1 MFLKG
6 KNSANTSKLF
16 ITSYVILTMRFTIL
30 LVSIT
35 CFFQLGHAETRT
47 WKSKDGGKFLVAEYV
62 SHTRGTVTVKRP
74 DGKLFTLNRSDLQE
88 EDTKFLATLPS
99 PTEPATTSTPNKT
112 NVTAPQGVEDAA
124 VFDNIKLGDTH
135 KEVTDK
141 IKASKLLEL
150 TVDEIYLGRVGL
162 NGSYRTK
169 STIGGLKCLLYFD
182 WDTAGLLKEVTLQT
196 QAQPLSEY
204 QGLLQSTWKEL
215 IKLMTSLHGAP
226 LQNANFPAASIL
238 QNDMSMSSHLW
249 QLNPKGSA
257 LLGTS
262 KSAEGY
268 MVSVRFTTDKIEPIR
283 VEK

>member
-1 MFLKG
+1 
-6 KNSANTSKLF
+6 
-16 ITSYVILTMRFTIL
+16 MRLTIL
-30 LVSIT
+30 IFSAT
-35 CFFQLGHAETRT
+35 CFFPLCHAETRT

-74 DGKLFTLNRSDLQE
+74 DGKLFTLNRSDLQD
-88 EDTKFLATLPS
+88 EDAKFLAALPS
-99 PTEPATTSTPNKT
+99 AAEPTATTTPSKT
-112 NVTAPQGVEDAA
+112 TVAAPQGVEDAA

-135 KEVTDK
+135 KEVMDK

-182 WDTAGLLKEVTLQT
+182 WDSAGLLKEVTLQT
-196 QAQPLSEY
+196 QPQPLSEY

-215 IKLMTSLHGAP
+215 IKLMTSLHGTP
-226 LQNANFPAASIL
+226 LQNATFPASTIL

-262 KSAEGY
+262 KSTEGY

-283 VEK
+283 VPK

>member
-1 MFLKG
+1 
-6 KNSANTSKLF
+6 
-16 ITSYVILTMRFTIL
+16 MRFPIL
-30 LVSIT
+30 LLTIT
-35 CFFQLGHAETRT
+35 CLFQLTHAETRT

-88 EDTKFLATLPS
+88 EDTKFLASLPN
-99 PTEPATTSTPNKT
+99 PTDSTPAPSPNKT
-112 NVTAPQGVEDAA
+112 NVAAPQGAEDAA
-124 VFDNIKLGDTH
+124 VFDNIKLGDSH
-135 KEVTDK
+135 KEVVEK

-182 WDTAGLLKEVTLQT
+182 WDSTGSLKEVTLQT
-196 QAQPLSEY
+196 QPQPLSEY

-215 IKLMTSLHGAP
+215 VKLMTSLHGAP

-249 QLNPKGSA
+249 QLRPNGSA

-262 KSAEGY
+262 KSTEGY